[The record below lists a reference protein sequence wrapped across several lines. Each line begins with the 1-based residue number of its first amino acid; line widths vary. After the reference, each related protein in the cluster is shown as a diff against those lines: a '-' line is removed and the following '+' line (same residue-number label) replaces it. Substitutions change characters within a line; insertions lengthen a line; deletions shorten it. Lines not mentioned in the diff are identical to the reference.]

1 LYSMENTNIK
11 VLVVDDEKNLRDV
24 LQAELSAADFIVAA
38 AEDGDKA
45 FALLE
50 KNEYDVLLLDLN
62 MPGLGGI
69 EVLKRIKS
77 SDIPIEVV
85 ILTANATIPTAVE
98 AMKLGAYDYL
108 RKPFDLDELEAV
120 IKKASES
127 GKLRTE
133 CVLLKTQLKRQ
144 AEEQQLIGDSPAMQE
159 LMQTV
164 RKVAPTDYAVLISGE
179 SGVGK
184 ELIARSLHRESA
196 RADGPFIAINC
207 GAIPEPMIESELFG
221 HEKGAFTGAC
231 ARKLGLF
238 ELANNGTL
246 FLDEIGDMPPALQVK
261 LLRVIET
268 ARFYRVGGTRE
279 LNVNVRVLSATNK
292 DLKAEI
298 MRGVFRNDLYY
309 RITGVTVLVPPLRER
324 KEDIPRFIEHCSGRP
339 QAFKRKRFSA
349 EAMRIL
355 TEYAWPGNVRELQN
369 VVQRAL
375 LLSKAEVI
383 APTDLPLDLSGP
395 RRVNAGR
402 LEDLEREH
410 ILKALEMAGGHR
422 EEAADMLG
430 IHPRTLRRKLAEY
443 GVEN

>member
-1 LYSMENTNIK
+1 MENTNIK

-38 AEDGDKA
+38 AEDGDAA

-85 ILTANATIPTAVE
+85 ILTANATIPSAVE

-108 RKPFDLDELEAV
+108 RKPFELDELEAV
-120 IKKASES
+120 IKKASEA

-144 AEEQQLIGDSPAMQE
+144 AEERQLIGDSPAMQE

-324 KEDIPRFIEHCSGRP
+324 KEDIPRFIEHCSGRT

-395 RRVNAGR
+395 RRADTGR

-410 ILKALEMAGGHR
+410 ILKVLEMAGGHR

-443 GVEN
+443 GEEN